1 MFTEISIVAYI
12 ALGLGIL
19 ILAFVGLIWLN
30 RLAISKGTHPVI
42 RQFITS
48 AIIQAYKLSDAV
60 FDATDER
67 LHSVQKREVALVVY
81 DLLPDTFTIL
91 GFSFSWKKWMT
102 REAFAAKISELYD
115 EFTESFR
122 ALKVTVMDKMLKEI
136 QELQT

>member
-19 ILAFVGLIWLN
+19 ILAFAGLIWLN

-42 RQFITS
+42 RQFIVS
-48 AIIQAYKLSDAV
+48 AIIQAYKLSDVV
-60 FDATDER
+60 FDSVGDR
-67 LHSVQKREVALVVY
+67 LHSVQKREVALTVY
-81 DLLPDTFTIL
+81 DILPDTFTIL

-102 REAFAAKISELYD
+102 REAFADIISELYD

-122 ALKVTVMDKMLKEI
+122 ALKVTVLDKMVKEVK
-136 QELQT
+136 ELQT